1 MSIFRKTKSRPF
13 DNDQCN
19 QLHTIVST
27 ENSVAQEKISSDI
40 RDASDSISLR
50 IDSLRNDILSIKS
63 QISDIKMS
71 LKGIRDIIDPVL
83 QENSLKVADRL
94 AERQNTFE
102 KTRKMLSDHDKA
114 VLCDRLFAEVYQE
127 AKTRNYHMFAD
138 RDEDLVYENLL
149 DKYGV
154 EKNKNRLSLE
164 SNFDESPTK
173 TETQTATDKKKT
185 KKGDKNGKKPGRNRK
200 AKTAGSRNAVST
212 DKKLADGQG

>member
-19 QLHTIVST
+19 QLHTIVSM

-40 RDASDSISLR
+40 RNASDSISLR

-127 AKTRNYHMFAD
+127 AKTRNYHTFAD